1 MQIKNIILD
10 LGGVIFDVSY
20 ERAANA
26 FIKLGVKNFDELFS
40 KKKQEHF
47 FDNYE
52 KGIIS
57 DEEFRNDIRKFTSV
71 PLTNEQ
77 IDAAWN
83 ALLFTIPPNRITFLQ
98 SLKGKYTFYL
108 LSNTNHIHINAVI
121 KILIKDFGENILESI
136 FERMYFSCD
145 LKMRKPDAEIFR
157 FVLNENNLKKEET
170 IFIDDSIQHVE
181 GAIRAGLPA
190 YHLDLSINT
199 LETFLPEALS
209 QKNLKS

>member
-20 ERAANA
+20 ELAANA
-26 FIKLGVKNFDELFS
+26 FIELGVKNFDELFS

-71 PLTNEQ
+71 PLTDEQ

-121 KILIKDFGENILESI
+121 KILIK
-136 FERMYFSCD
+136 
-145 LKMRKPDAEIFR
+145 
-157 FVLNENNLKKEET
+157 
-170 IFIDDSIQHVE
+170 
-181 GAIRAGLPA
+181 
-190 YHLDLSINT
+190 
-199 LETFLPEALS
+199 
-209 QKNLKS
+209 